1 MTLCRVLKHLDT
13 SLLLYMTLDGGAVGA
28 LEGDGDQL
36 PAVRRAIAA
45 RAAQRYQSGNAQ
57 GTSETPAGQE
67 A

>member
-1 MTLCRVLKHLDT
+1 MTLCRVFKHLDT
-13 SLLLYMTLDGGAVGA
+13 ILLLYMTLDGGAVSA

-36 PAVRRAIAA
+36 PAVRRAVAA
-45 RAAQRYQSGNAQ
+45 RAAQRHQGGNAQ